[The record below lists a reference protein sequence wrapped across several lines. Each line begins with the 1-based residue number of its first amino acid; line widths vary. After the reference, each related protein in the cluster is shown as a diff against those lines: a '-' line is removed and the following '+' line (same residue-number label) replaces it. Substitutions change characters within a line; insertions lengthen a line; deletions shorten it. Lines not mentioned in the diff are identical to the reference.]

1 MAGNSEIA
9 GGSMTPGALASF
21 SAQHALSGLHGFQR
35 DAAEYAFH
43 RLFTAADSTRRF
55 LIADEVGLGKT
66 LIAKGVVARA
76 IEHLRGRVDRIDIVY
91 ICSNLGIARQN
102 IHRLNPLE
110 HKQFADA
117 QRITLLPLHM
127 RGVQPDDVNL
137 VAFTPGTSL
146 NLTQNLGVRRER
158 VLLYALLEQIWTL
171 KGAGPLNVLQ
181 GEVQNTEGFRWEA
194 KELRKEFADDLARS
208 AGLIGEFDRELV
220 QDPSIRARFDALSE
234 MFKRTRQ
241 HVPEEERKERNAV
254 IGLLRSTLARVCIA
268 SLEPDLIILDE
279 FQRFKDLLAPES
291 EAGELAQQLFQ
302 WSNGNAHA
310 HVLLLSATPY
320 KPYTLQHE
328 INEEN
333 HYADFL
339 RTLRFLHKGDA
350 AVEQIEPG
358 IRQFRQELLR
368 GPGASVAQLE
378 KLKADIERGLRRVMS
393 RTERLAAAGEHNGM
407 LRSVVHDDLAIDAG
421 DLRSYV
427 DMRRIGDAIE
437 ADDPLEYWKAAPYTM
452 NFMEGY
458 KFGAALRDH
467 ATVPSQDAQLAGCLD
482 GIARSTLPGD
492 KLINHEAIEF
502 QNAKFRR
509 LVSNLDALS
518 AFDVLWLPPSL
529 PAYQCEG
536 AFAQARQQ
544 GITKRLIF
552 SAWNVVPRSI
562 AALLSYEAER
572 RGVGADPATSKDGET
587 SSAERGSLLKV
598 SRADGRSTGMPTLA
612 LMYPATTLA
621 KLCDP
626 RVFAK
631 ELGERTPTL
640 EEALAWAR
648 ERIRDTL
655 PKDLNWAEEG
665 KASDESWYWQAPI
678 LLDHLVD
685 PEGTRRWFEQ
695 PTLASLWSTPPHH
708 ESSEDDDTAD
718 AGWAEHVADATE
730 VARGTNWPTGPVPAD
745 LLDVL
750 ALLGIAGPAVCA
762 LRALWRLLPSE
773 ADNQDSCVRIAAA
786 QQGWS
791 FRRLLN
797 RPQATALIRRGDRAK
812 PFWRLAL
819 EYCAKGCLGSV
830 LEEYAHVLRDA
841 TGATALGTEKV
852 CAELSRALDE
862 AVGIRTAT
870 LTVDDIRLPA
880 GGTQIEM
887 CDLRM
892 RSLFAMRFG
901 SDKAEDDKQAVRDSA
916 VRSAF
921 NSPFWPFVLATTS
934 VGQEGL
940 DFHWYCHAVVHWN
953 LPSNPVDLE
962 QREGRI
968 HRFKGHAVR
977 KNVASKYG
985 RAALCSEQADVWHEV
1000 FALAA
1005 SERTPNDRGLVPYW
1019 LFPLTDGAW
1028 IERHVPLYSLSR
1040 EEVRY
1045 RDLQRQLGAY
1055 RLVFGQP
1062 RQDELLAYLLNR
1074 VDPQKLREMSELL
1087 RVDLTPPCSE

>member
-1 MAGNSEIA
+1 MVGDSEIA
-9 GGSMTPGALASF
+9 GGGMTLGALANF
-21 SAQHALSGLHGFQR
+21 CAKDALSGLHGFQR

-43 RLFTAADSTRRF
+43 RLFTAQDSTRRF

-76 IEHLRGRVDRIDIVY
+76 IEHLRDQVDRVDIIY

-102 IHRLNPLE
+102 VHRLNPFE

-127 RGVQPDDVNL
+127 REVQPDDVNL

-158 VLLYALLEQIWTL
+158 VLLYALLEQTWSL
-171 KGAGPLNVLQ
+171 RGAGPLNVLQ
-181 GEVQNTEGFRWEA
+181 GEVQNTEGFRGEA
-194 KELRKEFADDLARS
+194 RELRKEFAEDLARS
-208 AGLIGEFDRELV
+208 GDLVDEFARELGEN
-220 QDPSIRARFDALSE
+220 PTLRTRFDALSE

-241 HVPEEERKERNAV
+241 HVPEEERRERNAV
-254 IGLLRSTLARVCIA
+254 VGLLRSTLARVCIA

-339 RTLRFLHKGDA
+339 RTLRFLHRGDD
-350 AVEQIEPG
+350 AVEQVEPAM
-358 IRQFRQELLR
+358 RQFRRELLR
-368 GPGASVAQLE
+368 GTDASVVQLGR
-378 KLKADIERGLRRVMS
+378 LKTEIERGLRRVMS

-407 LRSVVHDDLAIDAG
+407 LRSVVHDNLSVDHA
-421 DLRSYV
+421 DLRAYV

-437 ADDPLEYWKAAPYTM
+437 VDDPLEYWKAAPYAM

-458 KFGAALRDH
+458 KFGAALRDR
-467 ATVPSQDAQLAGCLD
+467 ATVPSTDAQLIASLN
-482 GIARSTLPGD
+482 GIPRSTLPVGA
-492 KLINHEAIEF
+492 LVGHEPVEF

-509 LVSNLDALS
+509 LVADLEDLS
-518 AFDVLWLPPSL
+518 AFDMLWLPPSL

-536 AFAQARQQ
+536 TFARAGEK

-572 RGVGADPATSKDGET
+572 RGVNSDPMTSKDGET
-587 SSAERGSLLKV
+587 GTVDRGSLLKV
-598 SRADGRSTGMPTLA
+598 SLAEGRPAGMPTLA
-612 LMYPATTLA
+612 LMYPARKLA

-626 RVFAK
+626 RTFAR
-631 ELGERTPTL
+631 ELGERTASLAET
-640 EEALAWAR
+640 LAWAR
-648 ERIRDTL
+648 EQVRAAL
-655 PKDLNWAEEG
+655 PQDLNWAEEG
-665 KASDESWYWQAPI
+665 KAADESWYWVAPI
-678 LLDHLVD
+678 LLDRLVNA
-685 PEGTRRWFEQ
+685 EGTQRWFEQ
-695 PTLASLWSTPPHH
+695 PALAGLWSTPHSD
-708 ESSEDDDTAD
+708 SSEDEEAAD
-718 AGWAEHVADATE
+718 AGWAEHVAEAAK
-730 VARGTNWPTGPVPAD
+730 VACGTYRPTGAVPAD
-745 LLDVL
+745 LPDVL
-750 ALLGIAGPAVCA
+750 ALLGVAGPGVCA
-762 LRALWRLLPSE
+762 LRALWRLMPGE
-773 ADNQDSCVRIAAA
+773 AANPDSCLDITAA

-791 FRRLLN
+791 LRRLLN
-797 RPQATALIRRGDRAK
+797 RPQATALIRRGDRTK

-819 EYCAKGCLGSV
+819 EYCASGCLGSV

-841 TGATALGTEKV
+841 TGTTALGPEQV
-852 CAELSRALDE
+852 CAELSRGLDE
-862 AVGIRTAT
+862 AAGIRTAT
-870 LTVDDIRLPA
+870 LKIDDIRCPA
-880 GGTQIEM
+880 GSTQIEM
-887 CDLRM
+887 RDLRM

-901 SDKAEDDKQAVRDSA
+901 SDRTDDDKQAVRDSA
-916 VRSAF
+916 VRGAF

-985 RAALCSEQADVWHEV
+985 GAALRSETADVWSEAFV
-1000 FALAA
+1000 LAG
-1005 SERTPNDRGLVPYW
+1005 SERRVDDRGLVPYW

-1040 EEVRY
+1040 EELRY
-1045 RDLQRQLGAY
+1045 RDLQKQLGAY

-1074 VDPQKLREMSELL
+1074 VDARKLQEMTELL
-1087 RVDLTPPCSE
+1087 RVNLTPPRSE

>member
-1 MAGNSEIA
+1 MVGYPETA
-9 GGSMTPGALASF
+9 GGSMTREALANF
-21 SAQHALSGLHGFQR
+21 SAEHALSGLHGFQR

-43 RLFTAADSTRRF
+43 RLFTAQDSTRRF

-76 IEHLRGRVDRIDIVY
+76 IEHLRGRVDRIDVIY

-102 IHRLNPLE
+102 IHRLNPLN

-127 RGVQPDDVNL
+127 RQVQTDDVNL

-146 NLTQNLGVRRER
+146 NLTHNLGVRRER
-158 VLLYALLEQIWTL
+158 VLLYALLEQTWSLRGT
-171 KGAGPLNVLQ
+171 GPLNVLQ

-194 KELRKEFADDLARS
+194 KELRKDFAEDLARS
-208 AGLIGEFDRELV
+208 AGLVADFARELEAN
-220 QDPSIRARFDALSE
+220 PAIRARFDALSE

-241 HVPEEERKERNAV
+241 HVPDEERRERNAV
-254 IGLLRSTLARVCIA
+254 VGLLRSTLARVCIA

-291 EAGELAQQLFQ
+291 EAGELARQLFQ
-302 WSNGNAHA
+302 WSGGNAHA

-328 INEEN
+328 FNEEN
-333 HYADFL
+333 HYADFM
-339 RTLRFLHKGDA
+339 RTLRFLHQGDG
-350 AVEQIEPG
+350 AVEQVEPA
-358 IRQFRQELLR
+358 IRQFRRELLR
-368 GPGASVAQLE
+368 GRDASVVQLE

-407 LRSVVHDDLAIDAG
+407 LRSFVHDDLAVDHG
-421 DLRSYV
+421 DLRAYV
-427 DMRRIGDAIE
+427 DMRRIADAVDV
-437 ADDPLEYWKAAPYTM
+437 DDPLEYWKAAPYAM

-458 KFGAALRDH
+458 KFGAALRDC
-467 ATVPSQDAQLAGCLD
+467 AAVSSADAQLVASFG
-482 GIARSTLPGD
+482 GISRSALPAD
-492 KLINHEAIEF
+492 KLVAQEPIEF

-509 LVSNLDALS
+509 LLRDLDDLS
-518 AFDVLWLPPSL
+518 AFDLLWLPPSL
-529 PAYQCEG
+529 PTYQCEG
-536 AFAQARQQ
+536 AFAQAARK

-552 SAWNVVPRSI
+552 SAWNVVPRTI

-572 RGVGADPATSKDGET
+572 RAVCADPMTSKDGE
-587 SSAERGSLLKV
+587 SGAERGSLLKV
-598 SRADGRSTGMPTLA
+598 SLAEGRPAGMPTLA
-612 LMYPATTLA
+612 LMYPACTLA

-626 RVFAK
+626 RVLVK
-631 ELGERTPTL
+631 ERGELGPSLAET
-640 EEALAWAR
+640 LAWAR
-648 ERIRDTL
+648 DRVHAAL
-655 PKDLNWAEEG
+655 PQDLNWAEQG
-665 KASDESWYWQAPI
+665 KAADESWYWAAPI
-678 LLDHLVD
+678 LLDQLAD

-695 PTLASLWSTPPHH
+695 PALAALWSTPHSD
-708 ESSEDDDTAD
+708 SSEDEEAAD
-718 AGWAEHVADATE
+718 AGWADHVAEASKI
-730 VARGTNWPTGPVPAD
+730 AIGRNRPTGAVPAD
-745 LLDVL
+745 LPDVL
-750 ALLGIAGPAVCA
+750 ALLGVAGPAVCA

-773 ADNQDSCVRIAAA
+773 AENSDSCVRTTAA

-797 RPQATALIRRGDRAK
+797 RPQATSLIRYGDRTK

-819 EYCAKGCLGSV
+819 EYCAKGCLSSV
-830 LEEYAHVLRDA
+830 LDEYAHVLRDA
-841 TGATALGTEKV
+841 TGASVLGAEEV
-852 CAELSRALDE
+852 CAELSRAMDE
-862 AVGIRTAT
+862 AAGIRTAT
-870 LTVDDIRLPA
+870 LRLDDIRLSA
-880 GGTQIEM
+880 GGTQIE
-887 CDLRM
+887 LRALRV

-901 SDKAEDDKQAVRDSA
+901 SDKSEDDKQAVRDSA
-916 VRSAF
+916 VRGAF

-985 RAALCSEQADVWHEV
+985 RAALSSACPDIWSEAFTLASCERRAD
-1000 FALAA
+1000 
-1005 SERTPNDRGLVPYW
+1005 DRGLVPYW

-1045 RDLQRQLGAY
+1045 RDLQKQLGAY

-1074 VDPQKLREMSELL
+1074 VDAKQLQEMTELL
-1087 RVDLTPPCSE
+1087 RVNLTPPRRA